1 MTSGPTA
8 TTCAIAGCGPAGAV
22 LGFLLARAGIDVV
35 VLEKHSDFLRDF
47 RGDTIHPSTLELL
60 DELGLADEFL
70 KLPHSRVSS
79 IRLQTTA
86 GQALSVSL
94 ERLPSKFRFIAFM
107 PQWDFLEFMTRHAG
121 RFPSF
126 TLLRNAEVIGL
137 IEKDG
142 RVSGLRYR
150 DAAGEHELAAMLTIG
165 ADGRSAVT
173 REAARLPR
181 LETSPPIDVFWFR
194 LPRRHDEVEA
204 VFGRLGP
211 GLLLVMLDRNDY
223 WQVAFVI
230 PKGKG
235 DEIRARGLDAFRQDI
250 VRVAPEL
257 ADRVDQ
263 LRSWDEVKLLTV
275 RVDRLTRWHAPGYLA
290 IGDAAHAMSPV
301 GGVGIN
307 VAIHDAV
314 AAANVLWRPLA
325 ERPRERGRPGRG
337 AAPPRAGGAACIQA
351 FQGFVQNRF
360 LKPALM
366 AQQTPSIP
374 WLVRLVLADA
384 VPARHPAAHD
394 RARHRSASYRK
405 PGPKDDSAIMPA
417 MNLAYLQTCSTTTT
431 GRAT

>member
-1 MTSGPTA
+1 VAQTA

-35 VLEKHSDFLRDF
+35 VLEKHGDFLRDF

-70 KLPHSRVSS
+70 TLPHSRVSS
-79 IRLQTTA
+79 VRLQTTA

-121 RFPSF
+121 RYPSF
-126 TLLRNAEVIGL
+126 TLLRNAEVIDL

-142 RVSGLRYR
+142 RISGLRYR
-150 DAAGEHELAAMLTIG
+150 DAAGDHELAATLTVG

-173 REAARLPR
+173 RDAAKLPR

-194 LPRRHDEVEA
+194 LPRRHDEFEA

-230 PKGKG
+230 AKGKG
-235 DEIRARGLDAFRQDI
+235 DEIRARGLDAFRRDI

-263 LRSWDEVKLLTV
+263 LSSWDDVKLLTV
-275 RVDRLTRWHAPGYLA
+275 RVDRLTQWYKPGYLA

-314 AAANVLWRPLA
+314 AAANVLWRPLSSGRVSDDDLA
-325 ERPRERGRPGRG
+325 EVQRRRER
-337 AAPPRAGGAACIQA
+337 AVKVIQG
-351 FQGFVQNRF
+351 FQGFVQTRF

-366 AQQTPSIP
+366 ARQTPSIP
-374 WLVRLVLADA
+374 WLVRLVLRIPVLRDIPPRMIALGIDRPHIES
-384 VPARHPAAHD
+384 PAQ
-394 RARHRSASYRK
+394 K
-405 PGPKDDSAIMPA
+405 
-417 MNLAYLQTCSTTTT
+417 
-431 GRAT
+431 GR

>member
-1 MTSGPTA
+1 VPQTA

-35 VLEKHSDFLRDF
+35 VLEKHGDFLRDF

-70 KLPHSRVSS
+70 KLPHSKVSS
-79 IRLQTTA
+79 VRLQTTA

-107 PQWDFLEFMTRHAG
+107 PQWDFLEFVTQHAS
-121 RFPSF
+121 RLPAF
-126 TLLRNAEVIGL
+126 TLLRNAEVIDL
-137 IEKDG
+137 TEEKDG
-142 RVSGLRYR
+142 RVSGVRYR
-150 DAAGEHELAAMLTIG
+150 DASGEHDLSATLTIG

-173 REAARLPR
+173 REAAKLPR

-194 LPRRHDEVEA
+194 LPRRPDEFEA
-204 VFGRLGP
+204 VFGRVGP

-230 PKGKG
+230 AKGKG
-235 DEIRARGLDAFRQDI
+235 DEIRARGLDAFRNDI

-257 ADRVDQ
+257 ADRVDHI
-263 LRSWDEVKLLTV
+263 RSWDEVKLLTV
-275 RVDRLTRWHAPGYLA
+275 RVDRLTKWHRPGYLA

-314 AAANVLWRPLA
+314 AAANVLWQPLSNGRVSDSDLA
-325 ERPRERGRPGRG
+325 EVQRRRER
-337 AAPPRAGGAACIQA
+337 AVKAIQG
-351 FQGFVQNRF
+351 FQGFVQTRF
-360 LKPALM
+360 LKPALT

-374 WLVRLVLADA
+374 WIARFVLRLPVLRDIPPRLIALGIDR
-384 VPARHPAAHD
+384 PHIESPAAK
-394 RARHRSASYRK
+394 RR
-405 PGPKDDSAIMPA
+405 
-417 MNLAYLQTCSTTTT
+417 
-431 GRAT
+431 